1 MLSVVYSYGGKRF
14 GGKMGLRAAIRK
26 LAMRRVIQMALKKRS
41 GPSITT
47 SGDEAQ
53 KNDIYLIY
61 LLDNEGMARFLV
73 YDLVG
78 DEVQGKWSL
87 DGQNFTEEKSLDI
100 AELAK
105 FQPWI
110 QHYYRGWTFYSV
122 GIPKFLRYRW
132 SRWPWIRVK
141 FDRFLQSRFNKK
153 ELPRQDRMKVLSYI
167 MAETIKHRTFTTHPT
182 SLLTHFFSVR
192 WVHRPDKDEL
202 MTYYT
207 FLLDSLK
214 VSEDLAEAEH
224 NGYRLNPKA
233 LNTIAGFEQEERRH
247 GDNFKIQS
255 GIFWLTMVLMGVGL
269 VQAGAA
275 AYEQWWKPPE
285 TLTGTIGGQPV
296 HLIRK

>member
-1 MLSVVYSYGGKRF
+1 MK
-14 GGKMGLRAAIRK
+14 
-26 LAMRRVIQMALKKRS
+26 RVIATTLRKKA
-41 GPSITT
+41 PAMIPT
-47 SGDEAQ
+47 SGERALQNDCYAPFLIDEAGEARLSIREI
-53 KNDIYLIY
+53 DS
-61 LLDNEGMARFLV
+61 NEVR
-73 YDLVG
+73 
-78 DEVQGKWSL
+78 GKWSL
-87 DGQNFTEEKSLDI
+87 DGRNFTEDRSVPL
-100 AELAK
+100 AEL
-105 FQPWI
+105 PSYTLYV

-167 MAETIKHRTFTTHPT
+167 MAETIKDRTFTTHPT
-182 SLLTHFFSVR
+182 SLLTHFYSVR
-192 WVHRPDKDEL
+192 WVHRPDMEEL

-214 VSEDLAEAEH
+214 VSEDLAQAEH

-247 GDNFKIQS
+247 GDNFKIQN

-285 TLTGTIGGQPV
+285 TFTGTIGSIPITLEQ
-296 HLIRK
+296 K